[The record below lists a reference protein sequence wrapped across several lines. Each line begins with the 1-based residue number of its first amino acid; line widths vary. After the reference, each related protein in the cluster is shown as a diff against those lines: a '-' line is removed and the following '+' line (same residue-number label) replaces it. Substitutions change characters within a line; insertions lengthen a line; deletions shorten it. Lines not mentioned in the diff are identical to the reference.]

1 MATKS
6 IKKIELNKIKSTAK
20 NINDFVLDTT
30 ELIVDET
37 LVRTSDWQNL
47 ADKAIKGGWKF
58 AERQTDLT
66 FKALE
71 TVKKTWLKS
80 KENYKSRSN

>member
-1 MATKS
+1 MATKT
-6 IKKIELNKIKSTAK
+6 IKKIELNKVKSAAK
-20 NINDFVLDTT
+20 NINQFVLDTT

-47 ADKAIKGGWKF
+47 ADKAIKGGLKLS
-58 AERQTDLT
+58 ERQSDLT

-71 TVKKTWLKS
+71 TIKKTWLKS
-80 KENYKSRSN
+80 REDFKSKSN